1 MSKKQQRM
9 QTMANAGI
17 NTGKYFSFKLEE
29 GLKPGASITLVIG
42 DDGLPVMMNKTEST
56 VGDPIRAEIFANG
69 YVKNTKLHRR
79 WVMAHM
85 FRMLNFTSWDG
96 KEKGYDAALRR
107 WHGYDY
113 QFKVIADELKTLAK
127 LETSDIECFNER
139 VSFFNKRIIIATC
152 NDYIGKLQ
160 KYIAGLKVKH
170 CKGVPYKT
178 IKGRDVFVADL
189 NKKIY
194 QPLRLC
200 ILKIYNASTY
210 EQIEKRFKE
219 FMRNYISLPHQ
230 TQKYAEWKDA
240 FKGAGAYYTLKNLIM
255 YHNCH
260 VVDRN
265 TGAFFTTKQSM
276 EYIDKARLDYRGEYW
291 RLFALM
297 KKVIKDNNFDF
308 DKRMKEIYE

>member
-9 QTMANAGI
+9 ETMANAGI

-56 VGDPIRAEIFANG
+56 VCDPIREEIFANG

-85 FRMLNFTSWDG
+85 FRMLNYKSWDG
-96 KEKGYDAALRR
+96 KEKGYDAALRY

-160 KYIAGLKVKH
+160 KYIDGLKVKR

-200 ILKIYNASTY
+200 IFKIGNASTY

-230 TQKYAEWKDA
+230 TQKCAEWKDA

-276 EYIDKARLDYRGEYW
+276 EYIDKARLDYCGEYW